1 MWHRLCLR
9 YIQDQFTVL
18 TMPISFERAFSI
30 HDDAMI
36 LRGRRSSILA
46 SNIATADT
54 PGYKAQDID
63 FRSVLRSVEKPTL
76 RDNLSMVAT
85 HPGHLSAKSLG
96 NDVTLQYRNPLHA
109 SLDGNT
115 VDSHVE
121 QSRFAENAIQFQT
134 SYTFL
139 NSKVR
144 GIMSALKGE

>member
-1 MWHRLCLR
+1 
-9 YIQDQFTVL
+9 
-18 TMPISFERAFSI
+18 MPISFERAFSI

-46 SNIATADT
+46 SNIANADT
-54 PGYKAQDID
+54 PGFKAQDID
-63 FRSVLRSVEKPTL
+63 FRSVLRSAQKPAMSG
-76 RDNLSMVAT
+76 NLSLAAT
-85 HPGHLSAKSLG
+85 HRSHLSAQASG
-96 NDVTLQYRNPLHA
+96 NDAPLKYRNPLHA

-121 QSRFAENAIQFQT
+121 KSMFAENAIQFQT